1 MHVSSDPIIRRRVRL
16 PSRGIELNVVDW
28 GGDGP
33 LALLAHANGFCA
45 DVLGV
50 IAERL
55 RARFHV
61 IGYDARGHGDSDKPA
76 PPEPYGW
83 DQFALDLSAL
93 AALLLDERGEKSV
106 AFGVGHSFGGTCLM
120 NATAR
125 EPERF
130 ARLALLDPVIVPP
143 PADYPSADP
152 MLRGPQASADIA
164 RKRTHV
170 FASRDALRERWREK
184 RTFSDWDPRA
194 LEMYLA
200 HGFRDRS
207 DGQIELKCPGAIEAA
222 VYESGKRFDA
232 WRDAAR
238 LTRPALLLHAGR
250 GNFPRV
256 LAERLVAGSPS
267 IELRSLD
274 EPHLMAMTRPDAIAD
289 DLLVWSAT
297 H

>member
-1 MHVSSDPIIRRRVRL
+1 MSSDPVTQRRRLRL
-16 PSRGIELNVVDW
+16 PSRDIELNVVDW

-50 IAERL
+50 LAERL

-61 IGYDARGHGDSDKPA
+61 IGFDARGHGDSGKPA
-76 PPEPYGW
+76 PPESYGW

-93 AALLLDERGEKSV
+93 TAALLEERGEASV

-120 NATAR
+120 NASAR
-125 EPERF
+125 EPARF

-143 PADYPSADP
+143 PADFPNADP
-152 MLRGPQASADIA
+152 MVRGPGVAADIA

-170 FASRDALRERWREK
+170 FRSRAALRERWREK
-184 RTFSDWDPRA
+184 GTFADWDPRA

-207 DGQIELKCPGAIEAA
+207 DGQIELKCPGEVEAA
-222 VYESGKRFDA
+222 VYESGMRFDA

-256 LAERLVAGSPS
+256 LAERLAQSSAS

-289 DLLVWSAT
+289 DLLVWASS